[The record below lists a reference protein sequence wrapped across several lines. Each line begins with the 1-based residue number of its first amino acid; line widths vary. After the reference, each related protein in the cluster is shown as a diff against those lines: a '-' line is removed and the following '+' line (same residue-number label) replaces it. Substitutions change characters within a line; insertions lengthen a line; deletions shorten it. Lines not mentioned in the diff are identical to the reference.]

1 MDWLKKYYDRVIL
14 AVLGLLMI
22 ACAAMIVLQSLSFSE
37 IFEERNSRKPP
48 STTFEQPDIALVQS
62 EIESLET
69 PAEWTPS
76 EGSLFVSK
84 PYVIVDGAPV
94 NPLAPGSRALH
105 PPIPNEWLVKY
116 DLDYSLGDILQRDP
130 DNDKFSNLEE
140 FEANTDP
147 TSAASEPPYITKLRL
162 KEFIQIPF
170 RLKFSG
176 SPDSGETF
184 TINTRDLSSPTQF
197 LKLGDAVAGTAYKVT
212 SYEPKSV
219 EKDSGLTVDV
229 SELTVQNQ
237 ETNEKIVLV
246 YDQEVNYPTGF
257 ALFQYL
263 WDGSEFQVK
272 KNESFS
278 VPPEPDV
285 KYKLVDIGDEEAL
298 IQRASS
304 DEEIQVPALKP

>member
-1 MDWLKKYYDRVIL
+1 MDWLKKHYDRVIL
-14 AVLGLLMI
+14 AVLGLLII
-22 ACAAMIVLQSLSFSE
+22 ACAAIIVLSSLSFND
-37 IFEERNSRKPP
+37 IFDERDSRKPP
-48 STTFEQPDIALVQS
+48 SADFDRPDSNLVQTQ
-62 EIESLET
+62 IESLKS

-84 PYVIVDGAPV
+84 PYVIVDGKPE
-94 NPLAPGSRALH
+94 NPLSKDSKPLH
-105 PPIPNEWLVKY
+105 PPVPNEWLVKY

-130 DNDKFSNLEE
+130 DNDKFSNIEE

-176 SPDSGETF
+176 SPDNGETF
-184 TINTRDLSSPTQF
+184 TINTRDLQSPTQF
-197 LKLGDAVAGTAYKVT
+197 LKLGDAVAGTAYKVMN
-212 SYEPKSV
+212 YEQKS
-219 EKDSGLTVDV
+219 ETRDSGLTVDV

-237 ETNEKIVLV
+237 ETGEKIVLV

-263 WDGSEFQVK
+263 WDGSETKVM
-272 KNESFS
+272 KNETFS
-278 VPPEPDV
+278 VAPEPDV
-285 KYKLVDIGDEEAL
+285 KYKLIDISDSEAL
-298 IQRASS
+298 IQRASG
-304 DEEIQVPALKP
+304 EEIKVPALKL